1 LLKEAGLSRNT
12 AVKYLGLREKNWQ
25 PTGSSSSNP
34 QRKCKT
40 MADTPTSNPAS
51 TGLITPQKDETNLI
65 FLRGG
70 SIAAP
75 AGLFPNPT
83 DEAIL
88 VLLRGGCRTAHLA
101 DRLGT
106 MNRRPFLLRRLRA
119 MEGAGK
125 VRRHPDYT
133 AVNDIYWEPI
143 NGAA

>member
-70 SIAAP
+70 
-75 AGLFPNPT
+75 
-83 DEAIL
+83 
-88 VLLRGGCRTAHLA
+88 CRTAHLA